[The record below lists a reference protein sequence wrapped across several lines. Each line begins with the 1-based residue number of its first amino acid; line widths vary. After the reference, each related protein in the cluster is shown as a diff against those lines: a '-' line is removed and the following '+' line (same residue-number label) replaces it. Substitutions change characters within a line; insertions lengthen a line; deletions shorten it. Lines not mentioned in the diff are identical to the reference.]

1 MGQVL
6 TVVCVQ
12 NTGTCTL
19 HRKAT
24 FTFFKKVRII
34 ISFKARNN

>member
-24 FTFFKKVRII
+24 FTFFKKG
-34 ISFKARNN
+34 KNNNFLQSQK